1 LLSLLRGP
9 LGYLCDPRCA
19 ATQGGGGYG
28 VSANYGWCKLSKHSG
43 KKALEWFDEV
53 QVDALIRDSW
63 GDVGHL
69 TVFVRRDDAEPE
81 RRWTATV
88 FDHENRPLVTASA
101 PKKKLADVRAVKA
114 LKALGHSPTGYRSKD
129 GKDVRPED

>member
-1 LLSLLRGP
+1 VGR
-9 LGYLCDPRCA
+9 
-19 ATQGGGGYG
+19 
-28 VSANYGWCKLSKHSG
+28 ANHGWCKLSKHPD

-53 QVDALIRDSW
+53 QVDALIRDAW

-88 FDHENRPLVTASA
+88 FDHENRPLVTANA
-101 PKKKLADVRAVKA
+101 PSKALADERAVA
-114 LKALGHSPTGYRSKD
+114 AIKALGNSPSGYRSKA
-129 GKDVRPED
+129 GKALRDEGGEEAA

>member
-1 LLSLLRGP
+1 M
-9 LGYLCDPRCA
+9 A
-19 ATQGGGGYG
+19 H
-28 VSANYGWCKLSKHSG
+28 ANHGWCKLSKHPG

-69 TVFVRRDDAEPE
+69 TVFVRRDDAVRE

-101 PKKKLADVRAVKA
+101 PKKSLADERAVKA
-114 LKALGHSPTGYRSKD
+114 IKALGHSPTGYRSKA
-129 GKDVRPED
+129 GKDVRPEGDEAP